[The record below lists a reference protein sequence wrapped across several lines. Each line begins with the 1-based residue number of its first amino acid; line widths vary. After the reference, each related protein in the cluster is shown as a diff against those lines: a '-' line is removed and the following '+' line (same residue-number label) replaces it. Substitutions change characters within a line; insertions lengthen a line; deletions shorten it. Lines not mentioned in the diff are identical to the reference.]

1 MAGWAQTIIIGNV
14 GRDPEMRYLQNGT
27 AVCSFSVAVSRRW
40 NDKNSNEQR
49 EKTVWYRVSCWR
61 QLAETANNYVKKGMQ
76 IMVAGELEPARAYL
90 DNSGQ
95 PAATLELTAQNFQFL
110 GQRGDGQGG
119 SGGYDD
125 GGYSGGGS
133 SNVDDI
139 PF

>member
-1 MAGWAQTIIIGNV
+1 
-14 GRDPEMRYLQNGT
+14 
-27 AVCSFSVAVSRRW
+27 
-40 NDKNSNEQR
+40 
-49 EKTVWYRVSCWR
+49 
-61 QLAETANNYVKKGMQ
+61 MQ
-76 IMVAGELEPARAYL
+76 IMVVGEVETRPYL

-119 SGGYDD
+119 GNGGYDD
-125 GGYSGGGS
+125 YAGGGNQGG